1 MRSDILEDILK
12 AGGGDYM
19 DGYCCHAYAPRYDPM
34 SGGLIRELEKARA
47 VLDKYGYYDMP
58 IVTSEL
64 GWADDT

>member
-1 MRSDILEDILK
+1 
-12 AGGGDYM
+12 M

-34 SGGLIRELEKARA
+34 SGGLIEELEKVRA

-64 GWADDT
+64 GWADDTYYGIDEKKTGLLSC